1 MVRCHEPNGS
11 AGYRLGKHKSA
22 GTSDIA
28 AADQPIVCQLESAV
42 GGHSRPKLAV
52 PAMSGLPPLATGQRA
67 SLEVRFVPLPDSC
80 IAANC
85 DPFLA
90 SRRRHAAAFACWRG
104 ESRNELA
111 EQEIF
116 ARRRNRMERFSGPES
131 RLSDLGAALV
141 YSFDE
146 ASNALPA
153 LLLP

>member
-1 MVRCHEPNGS
+1 MALTCPWR
-11 AGYRLGKHKSA
+11 
-22 GTSDIA
+22 
-28 AADQPIVCQLESAV
+28 
-42 GGHSRPKLAV
+42 SRPQHHFRTHA
-52 PAMSGLPPLATGQRA
+52 SQQIATLFERLVGATLQ
-67 SLEVRFVPLPDSC
+67 L
-80 IAANC
+80 
-85 DPFLA
+85 
-90 SRRRHAAAFACWRG
+90 SRKRG

-131 RLSDLGAALV
+131 RLSDLSAALV

>member
-1 MVRCHEPNGS
+1 M
-11 AGYRLGKHKSA
+11 
-22 GTSDIA
+22 
-28 AADQPIVCQLESAV
+28 
-42 GGHSRPKLAV
+42 
-52 PAMSGLPPLATGQRA
+52 
-67 SLEVRFVPLPDSC
+67 PLPDSC

-90 SRRRHAAAFACWRG
+90 SRRRHAAAFACKRG